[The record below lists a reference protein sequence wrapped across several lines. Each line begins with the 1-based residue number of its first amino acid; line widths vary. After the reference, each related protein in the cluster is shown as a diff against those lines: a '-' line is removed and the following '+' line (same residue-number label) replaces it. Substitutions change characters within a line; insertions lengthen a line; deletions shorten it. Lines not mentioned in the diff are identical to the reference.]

1 MPALFYFL
9 SFTTT
14 DYLYHLVYTD
24 ENGVTLMLNLGKRKH
39 RKENSS
45 SKGIGNLTL
54 GVPET
59 ILTKH
64 QAAKVIE
71 LISDPNP
78 MHGQEIV
85 KITEAVNRKAATR
98 GPEMVR
104 STAHRTVGRDS
115 PPTLLDSRRLGL
127 QQHEVKGNRFLCTVQ
142 LSSPRP
148 IDFGVLA

>member
-1 MPALFYFL
+1 MSAPFFFFSL

-14 DYLYHLVYTD
+14 YHLYHLVYTE

-39 RKENSS
+39 RKGNSS

-127 QQHEVKGNRFLCTVQ
+127 QQHEVVCTAQ
-142 LSSPRP
+142 LSSRRP
-148 IDFGVLA
+148 MDFGVLA